1 MAFENLSDRLQMALR
16 RVTGRGK
23 LNEKDIDEMMR
34 DVRLSLLEADVNYK
48 VVKEFTQNVKEQALG
63 EKILHGLNPGQQ
75 VVKIVFDELKRIMG
89 DDASGINLKMQGMS
103 VIMTMGLQGAGKTT
117 AIGKLA
123 NYLRKYEKK
132 NPMLIAAD
140 IYRPAAVDQLVQI
153 GKQLNVFV
161 YQEGVNKKA
170 WDIVQRGL
178 TYAKDNGYDVVI
190 IDTAGR
196 LHIDEEMMDEL
207 VKVKQV
213 SKPDEV
219 LLVVDAMTGQ
229 DAVNVAKTFH
239 DKLNATGCIL
249 TKLDGDTRGGAALS
263 IRHITGVPI
272 KFIGTGEKMDALD
285 IFHPDRM
292 AQRILG
298 MGDTLTLIEK
308 VTENIDE
315 DEAMSMVEK
324 LMSNKFNYYD
334 LLKQFKMI
342 KKIGSSKILGL
353 LPGMKQVR
361 EAAKN
366 MDDKQFEYM
375 EAIIGSMTDE
385 ERKNPDLIDK
395 SSKRRERIAKGSGR
409 SVTEVNNLR
418 KTLERQKEVAKQ
430 MSGMSEAD
438 MQEMQ
443 RKMQSGTVPRRAV
456 PVFLLKNNYLIP
468 KSDLIFPMMPPAF

>member
-103 VIMTMGLQGAGKTT
+103 IIMTMGLQGAGKTT

-161 YQEGVNKKA
+161 YEEGVNKKA
-170 WDIVQRGL
+170 WDIVANGL
-178 TYAKDNGYDVVI
+178 AYAKQNNYDCVI

-196 LHIDEEMMDEL
+196 LHIDEDMMDEL

-239 DKLNATGCIL
+239 EKLNATGCIL

-272 KFIGTGEKMDALD
+272 KFIGTGEKLDALD

-324 LMSNKFNYYD
+324 LMSDKYNYYD

-342 KKIGSSKILGL
+342 KRIGSSKILGL

-361 EAAKN
+361 EAARN

-385 ERKNPDLIDK
+385 ERKNPELIEK

-418 KTLERQKEVAKQ
+418 KTLERQKQVAKQ
-430 MSGMSEAD
+430 MAGMSESD

-443 RKMQSGTVPRRAV
+443 RKMQSGKAPTQNSVA
-456 PVFLLKNNYLIP
+456 P
-468 KSDLIFPMMPPAF
+468 KSVYKRK

>member
-48 VVKEFTQNVKEQALG
+48 VVKEFTQSVKEQSLG
-63 EKILHGLNPGQQ
+63 EKILSGLNPGQQ
-75 VVKIVFDELKRIMG
+75 VVKIVHDELKRIMG
-89 DDASGINLKMQGMS
+89 DEASGINLKMNGMS
-103 VIMTMGLQGAGKTT
+103 VIMTIGLQGAGKTT

-132 NPMLIAAD
+132 KPMLIAAD
-140 IYRPAAVDQLVQI
+140 IYRPAAIEQLVTI
-153 GKQLNVFV
+153 GKQLGVHVFE
-161 YQEGVNKKA
+161 QGVKPKA
-170 WDIVQRGL
+170 WDIVTNGL
-178 TYAKDNGYDVVI
+178 AYAKENNYDCVI

-196 LHIDEEMMDEL
+196 LHIDEVMMNEL
-207 VKVKQV
+207 VEVKKVAR
-213 SKPDEV
+213 PDEI

-229 DAVNVAKTFH
+229 DAVNVTQMFH
-239 DKLNATGCIL
+239 EKLNATGCVL

-263 IRHITGVPI
+263 IRHITGIPI
-272 KFIGTGEKMDALD
+272 KFIGTGEKLDAID
-285 IFHPDRM
+285 VFYPDRM
-292 AQRILG
+292 ASRILG

-315 DEAMSMVEK
+315 EEAMNMMEK
-324 LMSNKFNYYD
+324 LMNNKYNYND

-353 LPGMKQVR
+353 LPGLKQVKK
-361 EAAKN
+361 AAQE
-366 MDDKQFEYM
+366 MDDKQFDFM
-375 EAIIGSMTDE
+375 EAIISSMTE
-385 ERKNPDLIDK
+385 QERKKPELIDK

-409 SVTEVNNLR
+409 SVTEVNKLR
-418 KTLERQKEVAKQ
+418 QALEKQKQVAKQ

-438 MQEMQ
+438 MEGMQ
-443 RKMQSGTVPRRAV
+443 KKMQGPQTVQRQQYIPPKR
-456 PVFLLKNNYLIP
+456 NY
-468 KSDLIFPMMPPAF
+468 KKK

>member
-34 DVRLSLLEADVNYK
+34 DVRLSLLEADVNYR

-153 GKQLNVFV
+153 GKQLNVYV
-161 YQEGVNKKA
+161 HQEGVNKKA
-170 WDIVQRGL
+170 WDIVSNGIA
-178 TYAKDNGYDVVI
+178 YAKSNGYDTVI

-196 LHIDEEMMDEL
+196 LHIDEDMMEEL
-207 VKVKQV
+207 VRVKQV
-213 SKPDEV
+213 AKPDEV

-272 KFIGTGEKMDALD
+272 KFIGTGEKLDALD

-385 ERKNPDLIDK
+385 ERKNPDLIEK

-418 KTLERQKEVAKQ
+418 KTLERQKQVAKQ
-430 MSGMSEAD
+430 MAGMSEDD
-438 MQEMQ
+438 MKAMQ
-443 RKMQSGTVPRRAV
+443 RKMQNGSMPTQGSVAP
-456 PVFLLKNNYLIP
+456 KNVY
-468 KSDLIFPMMPPAF
+468 KRK

>member
-34 DVRLSLLEADVNYK
+34 DVRLSLLEADVNYR

-161 YQEGVNKKA
+161 FQEGVNKKA
-170 WDIVQRGL
+170 WDIVANGL
-178 TYAKDNGYDVVI
+178 AYAKENGYDTVI

-196 LHIDEEMMDEL
+196 LHIDEDMMDEL

-239 DKLNATGCIL
+239 EKLNATGCIL

-272 KFIGTGEKMDALD
+272 KFIGTGEKLDALD

-334 LLKQFKMI
+334 LQKQFKMI

-430 MSGMSEAD
+430 MAGMSESD

-443 RKMQSGTVPRRAV
+443 RKMQSGAVPRQNSVA
-456 PVFLLKNNYLIP
+456 P
-468 KSDLIFPMMPPAF
+468 KSVYKRK

>member
-34 DVRLSLLEADVNYK
+34 DVRLSLLEADVNYR

-153 GKQLNVFV
+153 GKQLNVYV
-161 YQEGVNKKA
+161 HEEGVKKKA
-170 WDIVQRGL
+170 WDIVSDGL
-178 TYAKDNGYDVVI
+178 AYAKEHGYDTVI

-196 LHIDEEMMDEL
+196 LHIDEDMMEEL

-213 SKPDEV
+213 AKPDEV

-239 DKLNATGCIL
+239 EKLNATGCIL

-272 KFIGTGEKMDALD
+272 KFIGTGEKLDALD

-342 KKIGSSKILGL
+342 KRIGSSKILGL

-385 ERKNPDLIDK
+385 ERKNPDLIEK

-418 KTLERQKEVAKQ
+418 KTLERQKQVAKQ
-430 MSGMSEAD
+430 MAGMSEED
-438 MQEMQ
+438 MKAMQ
-443 RKMQSGTVPRRAV
+443 RKMQNGGGAPTQGSVA
-456 PVFLLKNNYLIP
+456 P
-468 KSDLIFPMMPPAF
+468 KSVYKRK

>member
-1 MAFENLSDRLQMALR
+1 
-16 RVTGRGK
+16 
-23 LNEKDIDEMMR
+23 
-34 DVRLSLLEADVNYK
+34 
-48 VVKEFTQNVKEQALG
+48 
-63 EKILHGLNPGQQ
+63 
-75 VVKIVFDELKRIMG
+75 
-89 DDASGINLKMQGMS
+89 
-103 VIMTMGLQGAGKTT
+103 MGLQGAGKTT

-153 GKQLNVFV
+153 GKQLNVYV
-161 YQEGVNKKA
+161 HQEGVNKKA
-170 WDIVQRGL
+170 WDIVANGL
-178 TYAKDNGYDVVI
+178 AYAKEHGYDTVI

-196 LHIDEEMMDEL
+196 LHIDEDMMEEL

-239 DKLNATGCIL
+239 EKLNATGCIL

-272 KFIGTGEKMDALD
+272 KFIGTGEKLDALD

-385 ERKNPDLIDK
+385 ERKNPDLIEK

-418 KTLERQKEVAKQ
+418 KTLERQKQVAKQ
-430 MSGMSEAD
+430 MAGMSEDD
-438 MQEMQ
+438 MKAMQ
-443 RKMQSGTVPRRAV
+443 RKMESGNMPTQNSVAP
-456 PVFLLKNNYLIP
+456 KNVY
-468 KSDLIFPMMPPAF
+468 KRK

>member
-34 DVRLSLLEADVNYK
+34 DVRLSLLEADVNYR

-153 GKQLNVFV
+153 GKQLNVYV
-161 YQEGVNKKA
+161 HQEGVNKKA
-170 WDIVQRGL
+170 WDIVANGL
-178 TYAKDNGYDVVI
+178 AYAKNNGYDCVI

-196 LHIDEEMMDEL
+196 LHIDEDMMEEL

-213 SKPDEV
+213 AKPDEV

-272 KFIGTGEKMDALD
+272 KFIGTGEKLDALD
-285 IFHPDRM
+285 VFHPERM

-342 KKIGSSKILGL
+342 KKIGSSKILSL

-385 ERKNPDLIDK
+385 ERKNPDLIEK

-418 KTLERQKEVAKQ
+418 KTLERQKQVAKQ
-430 MSGMSEAD
+430 MAGMSEDD
-438 MQEMQ
+438 MKAMQ
-443 RKMQSGTVPRRAV
+443 RKMQSGNMPTQGSVAPKDVYRR
-456 PVFLLKNNYLIP
+456 K
-468 KSDLIFPMMPPAF
+468 

>member
-34 DVRLSLLEADVNYK
+34 DVRLSLLEADVNYR

-153 GKQLNVFV
+153 GKQLNVYV
-161 YQEGVNKKA
+161 HQEGVNKKA
-170 WDIVQRGL
+170 WDIVANGL
-178 TYAKDNGYDVVI
+178 AYAKNNGYDCVI

-196 LHIDEEMMDEL
+196 LHIDEDMMDEL

-213 SKPDEV
+213 AKPDEV

-272 KFIGTGEKMDALD
+272 KFIGTGEKLDALD
-285 IFHPDRM
+285 VFHPERM

-342 KKIGSSKILGL
+342 KRIGSSKILGL

-418 KTLERQKEVAKQ
+418 KTLERQKQVAKQ
-430 MSGMSEAD
+430 MAGMSEDD
-438 MQEMQ
+438 MKAMQ
-443 RKMQSGTVPRRAV
+443 RKMQSGNMPTQGSVAP
-456 PVFLLKNNYLIP
+456 KNVY
-468 KSDLIFPMMPPAF
+468 KRK

>member
-385 ERKNPDLIDK
+385 ERKNPDLIEK

-418 KTLERQKEVAKQ
+418 KTLERQKQVAKQ
-430 MSGMSEAD
+430 MAGMSESD

-443 RKMQSGTVPRRAV
+443 RKMQSGSMPTQNSVA
-456 PVFLLKNNYLIP
+456 P
-468 KSDLIFPMMPPAF
+468 KSVYKRK

>member
-34 DVRLSLLEADVNYK
+34 DVRLSLLEADVNYR
-48 VVKEFTQNVKEQALG
+48 VVKEFTQSVKEQALG

-153 GKQLNVFV
+153 GKQLNVYV

-170 WDIVQRGL
+170 WDIVANGL
-178 TYAKDNGYDVVI
+178 TYAKNNGYDCVI

-196 LHIDEEMMDEL
+196 LHIDEDMMEEL

-272 KFIGTGEKMDALD
+272 KFIGTGEKLDALD
-285 IFHPDRM
+285 VFHPERM

-385 ERKNPDLIDK
+385 ERKNPDLIEK

-418 KTLERQKEVAKQ
+418 KTLERQKQVAKQ
-430 MSGMSEAD
+430 MAGMSEDD
-438 MQEMQ
+438 MKAMQ
-443 RKMQSGTVPRRAV
+443 RKMESGNLPTQKSVAPKDVYRR
-456 PVFLLKNNYLIP
+456 K
-468 KSDLIFPMMPPAF
+468 

>member
-34 DVRLSLLEADVNYK
+34 DVRLSLLEADVNYR

-153 GKQLNVFV
+153 GKQLNVYVF
-161 YQEGVNKKA
+161 QEGVNKKA
-170 WDIVQRGL
+170 WDIVSNGL
-178 TYAKDNGYDVVI
+178 TYAKENGYDCVI

-196 LHIDEEMMDEL
+196 LHIDEDMMEEL
-207 VKVKQV
+207 VRVKNV

-272 KFIGTGEKMDALD
+272 KFIGTGEKLDALD

-315 DEAMSMVEK
+315 DEAMSMVDK

-342 KKIGSSKILGL
+342 KRIGSSKILGL

-366 MDDKQFEYM
+366 MDDKQFEFM

-385 ERKNPDLIDK
+385 ERKNPDLIEK

-418 KTLERQKEVAKQ
+418 KTLERQKQMAKQ
-430 MSGMSEAD
+430 MAGMSEED
-438 MQEMQ
+438 MKAMQ
-443 RKMQSGTVPRRAV
+443 RKMQNGGNA
-456 PVFLLKNNYLIP
+456 PVQGSVAP
-468 KSDLIFPMMPPAF
+468 KSVYKRK